1 MTCGKEAAECVGHY
15 GYIRLALPVFHIGY
29 FRPTINMLS
38 SVCKVS
44 SPVHYNVPHT
54 LNSVQSCARVLLP
67 PAERASFLKRL
78 RVPHL
83 ESLQR
88 SGIMK
93 RVLSSCKKVTICP
106 YCSGING
113 IVKKSG
119 PMKISHEPY
128 RATKMKDAK
137 EEFLATFKTVIGENS
152 KIGDH
157 LAQAVEDMNPLKVL
171 ELFKRIS
178 AEVSIDPNLGHAF
191 CVSFGYPQAHQLG
204 L

>member
-1 MTCGKEAAECVGHY
+1 MHTRADELQGPNEKGKACSTCGKEAAECVGHY

-44 SPVHYNVPHT
+44 IRSCSHAARRILT
-54 LNSVQSCARVLLP
+54 QRKSCARVLLP
-67 PAERASFLKRL
+67 PAERAAFLRRL

-93 RVLSSCKKVTICP
+93 RVLSTCKKVNNCP
-106 YCSGING
+106 YCGGING

-128 RATKMKDAK
+128 RASKMKDAK

-157 LAQAVEDMNPLKVL
+157 LAQAVEDLNPLKVL

-178 AEVSIDPNLGHAF
+178 AEVGW
-191 CVSFGYPQAHQLG
+191 
-204 L
+204 